1 MKRTAFFLL
10 SVLMAM
16 AVNAQMRINM
26 GEDSPIRKM
35 MIAQMAI
42 ENLYVD
48 SVDNCVKTA
57 LEQCS
62 KSSTHT
68 PHTLRRRK

>member
-1 MKRTAFFLL
+1 MKRTAFLLL

-26 GEDSPIRKM
+26 DEDSPIRKM

-48 SVDNCVKTA
+48 TVD
-57 LEQCS
+57 S
-62 KSSTHT
+62 KKLCGRT
-68 PHTLRRRK
+68 